1 MIAVITGGTG
11 FVGQHLVRAL
21 IQIGATVRII
31 TSGSHSKV
39 PLLNLGD
46 RIRWYGMDNYEIGCA
61 IQDVTHFFNFAVLYD
76 RPNISDAHIKAVNID
91 LPLKILERLRHA
103 GAPATCIYGD
113 TFFRRFSP
121 DATSQRRYTNSKIAL
136 AGKLDEIYKSCDMGG
151 LRSAL
156 MQIEHVYGPG
166 DSFSKFLPHIT
177 RQMIE
182 GNPRISLTNGEQQRD
197 FIHVDDVIEA
207 ILTISKARWSGFK
220 LVECGTGV
228 AIKVRKLVELQK
240 ILTSSKSILG
250 FGDLPA
256 DQKIEISSA
265 DPSWLRAKDWRPRV
279 TLEMGLLDLAGDVTR
294 RLSDLEI

>member
-31 TSGSHSKV
+31 TSRSHSKI

-46 RIRWYGMDNYEIGCA
+46 RIRWYGMDDYEIGCA
-61 IQDVTHFFNFAVLYD
+61 IQDATHFFNFAVLYD
-76 RPNISDAHIKAVNID
+76 RPIISDAHIKAVNID
-91 LPLKILERLRHA
+91 LPLKILARLRQA
-103 GAPATCIYGD
+103 GAPATCIFGD

-136 AGKLDEIYKSCDMGG
+136 AGKLDEIYKSSDMGG
-151 LRSAL
+151 VRSAL

-166 DSFSKFLPHIT
+166 DSFSKFIPFIT

-207 ILTISKARWSGFK
+207 ILLISKGQWSGFK

-265 DPSWLRAKDWRPRV
+265 NPTWLRAKDWRPRV
-279 TLEMGLLDLAGDVTR
+279 TLEMGLLDLAEDVTR
-294 RLSDLEI
+294 RLSD